1 MGDYH
6 PTDVERVKTDDTY
19 VLWFF
24 ESKGAEEAPDAIDVA
39 LKFRKNMGLHG
50 NRKKFLLFRDA
61 LFCFVTFC
69 NFWIDRIFLFFKLI
83 IITSA

>member
-24 ESKGAEEAPDAIDVA
+24 QSKGVEEAPDAIDVA
-39 LKFRKNMGLHG
+39 LKFRKNLCLHG
-50 NRKKFLLFRDA
+50 ILKYLQIQLICDITPLLLFWLTIILTQRDH
-61 LFCFVTFC
+61 V
-69 NFWIDRIFLFFKLI
+69 
-83 IITSA
+83 